1 MKVNDFF
8 KKPPRK
14 RVPKE
19 ETTFTLSNDK
29 KEQELGNIINDL
41 SYSETMKEM
50 QPMWEEQ
57 MALFWQQKME
67 DELAKTTVEA
77 PGDDAGDATT
87 TTGN

>member
-50 QPMWEEQ
+50 QPMIEEQ
-57 MALFWQQKME
+57 VNLLYQRKIQADLDAANTGTGTE
-67 DELAKTTVEA
+67 DDNTQ
-77 PGDDAGDATT
+77 
-87 TTGN
+87 TGT